1 MNTDWLDELI
11 RLGEVPPHAK
21 TEAARRAASPE
32 GALAQEALTASDEDL
47 LRRLSPERF
56 AMKLRARR
64 ETSSRP
70 FLAWPRLGLAA
81 LATAAVL
88 VLALSFAHRED
99 APAEPAPVLGEGPE
113 PAPTSPD
120 SLRRGGSLAP
130 TTRAPEKLALS
141 PSALPDEGVRFRG
154 GQKLSILRV
163 SPEGPEA
170 IGPEGLVA
178 GSTLRVVAPREPH
191 AAIYSLDETGMLQRH
206 WPQSGDSSAPL
217 AAGPLPRDW
226 ETDPTPGWERF
237 VLVSAPAA
245 FALRDIESHLRGLR
259 ASGQADRRRLS
270 FPGEWSVSDTL
281 LQRVVR

>member
-1 MNTDWLDELI
+1 MNTDWLDERI
-11 RLGEVPPHAK
+11 RLGEVPPHAR
-21 TEAARRAASPE
+21 TQANDRTASPE
-32 GALAQEALTASDEDL
+32 GALAQEVLEASDADL
-47 LRRLSPERF
+47 LRRLPPERLS
-56 AMKLRARR
+56 AKLRARHG
-64 ETSSRP
+64 SSSTP
-70 FLAWPRLGLAA
+70 FLAWPRLGLAG

-88 VLALSFAHRED
+88 VLALTFAQRGGS
-99 APAEPAPVLGEGPE
+99 PAPSGPILGEGP
-113 PAPTSPD
+113 APSIADTLPGGEI
-120 SLRRGGSLAP
+120 LPPPRRD
-130 TTRAPEKLALS
+130 PERIALS
-141 PSALPDEGVRFRG
+141 PTPPADDGIRIRG
-154 GQKLSILRV
+154 GQKLSILRM

-191 AAIYSLDETGMLQRH
+191 AAIYSLDETGMVQRH
-206 WPQSGDSSAPL
+206 WPLSGDSSAPL

-245 FALRDIESHLRGLR
+245 FALREIETHLRGLR

-281 LQRVVR
+281 LRRVVR